1 MMVETKE
8 ISELTRSNRIAMLS
22 HISTVTV
29 MVFFMIWESV
39 RGQLSP
45 VYMTIATVV
54 GVIPLIGEVI
64 CWKGNTEHAM
74 IKHLVSYGFALFY
87 TICLFTSPTNL
98 IYVFVIPMIFVVT
111 IYSDTRYL
119 LLINTGTILESII
132 VVVIGATKGGFG
144 YHGIEAAVVQIVVM
158 IMVGANSVLTT
169 KVIRENT
176 RKRFT
181 EVAQAKAEA
190 ENLLERN
197 EELDQQISGN
207 IADINVRFEKLT
219 AASKTTTEAMQEV
232 SAGATDTAEHVQNQ
246 LEQTHAIQDKVDE
259 VATAVEE
266 IGNSMTLTLKALAEG
281 KQDIEHLASEVE
293 ASVDNGTS
301 EKVQNPTTKTST
313 WGTEVTEKLENLNQ
327 YMDEMNS
334 IVELIGGIT
343 NQTSLLALNASIEA
357 ARAGEAGRGFS
368 VVATEISGMATRTK
382 EATVHITELI
392 SNVSNAIMEVV
403 GVVSNMIDGINE
415 EKTGASNAEES
426 FESIEDSTR
435 AIQKNADTLSRSI
448 SELQN
453 ANKEIID
460 SIQTISAISQQVSAH
475 AGETMQAEEENLNV
489 MQDVSAIMQKLATLA
504 AHS

>member
-1 MMVETKE
+1 MVETKE

-64 CWKGNTEHAM
+64 CWKSNTEHAM
-74 IKHLVSYGFALFY
+74 IKHLVSYGFSLFY

-181 EVAQAKAEA
+181 EVA
-190 ENLLERN
+190 
-197 EELDQQISGN
+197 
-207 IADINVRFEKLT
+207 V
-219 AASKTTTEAMQEV
+219 
-232 SAGATDTAEHVQNQ
+232 
-246 LEQTHAIQDKVDE
+246 
-259 VATAVEE
+259 AVEE

-293 ASVDNGTS
+293 ASVDN
-301 EKVQNPTTKTST
+301 
-313 WGTEVTEKLENLNQ
+313 GTEVTEKLENLNQ

-460 SIQTISAISQQVSAH
+460 SIQTISATTEEVSAH
-475 AGETMQAEEENLNV
+475 ASETLEAEERNREILQKITENMNSMV
-489 MQDVSAIMQKLATLA
+489 KK
-504 AHS
+504 

>member
-1 MMVETKE
+1 M
-8 ISELTRSNRIAMLS
+8 
-22 HISTVTV
+22 
-29 MVFFMIWESV
+29 
-39 RGQLSP
+39 
-45 VYMTIATVV
+45 
-54 GVIPLIGEVI
+54 
-64 CWKGNTEHAM
+64 
-74 IKHLVSYGFALFY
+74 
-87 TICLFTSPTNL
+87 
-98 IYVFVIPMIFVVT
+98 
-111 IYSDTRYL
+111 
-119 LLINTGTILESII
+119 
-132 VVVIGATKGGFG
+132 IGATKGGFG

-197 EELDQQISGN
+197 EELNQQLSGN

-293 ASVDNGTS
+293 ASVDNGT
-301 EKVQNPTTKTST
+301 
-313 WGTEVTEKLENLNQ
+313 EVTEKLENLNQ

-357 ARAGEAGRGFS
+357 ARAGEAGRGRKFECNAGCKCNYAEAGNTGCPFIKES
-368 VVATEISGMATRTK
+368 KQKSFMPFISLIGCSTEQK
-382 EATVHITELI
+382 
-392 SNVSNAIMEVV
+392 
-403 GVVSNMIDGINE
+403 
-415 EKTGASNAEES
+415 EKTPQQLALLGG
-426 FESIEDSTR
+426 
-435 AIQKNADTLSRSI
+435 L
-448 SELQN
+448 L
-453 ANKEIID
+453 II
-460 SIQTISAISQQVSAH
+460 VSLLYFLKM
-475 AGETMQAEEENLNV
+475 GLT
-489 MQDVSAIMQKLATLA
+489 DG
-504 AHS
+504 

>member
-1 MMVETKE
+1 MVETKE

-64 CWKGNTEHAM
+64 CWKGNREHAM

-181 EVAQAKAEA
+181 EVA
-190 ENLLERN
+190 
-197 EELDQQISGN
+197 
-207 IADINVRFEKLT
+207 V
-219 AASKTTTEAMQEV
+219 
-232 SAGATDTAEHVQNQ
+232 
-246 LEQTHAIQDKVDE
+246 
-259 VATAVEE
+259 AVEE

-293 ASVDNGTS
+293 ASVDN
-301 EKVQNPTTKTST
+301 
-313 WGTEVTEKLENLNQ
+313 GTEVTEKLENLNQ

-357 ARAGEAGRGFS
+357 AHAGEAGRGFS

-504 AHS
+504 AH

>member
-1 MMVETKE
+1 MVETKE

-64 CWKGNTEHAM
+64 CWKSNTEHAM
-74 IKHLVSYGFALFY
+74 IKHLVSYGFSLFY

-111 IYSDTRYL
+111 TYSDTRYL
-119 LLINTGTILESII
+119 LLINTGAILESII
-132 VVVIGATKGGFG
+132 VAVIGATKGGFG

-158 IMVGANSVLTT
+158 IMVGAYSVLTT

-181 EVAQAKAEA
+181 EVA
-190 ENLLERN
+190 
-197 EELDQQISGN
+197 
-207 IADINVRFEKLT
+207 V
-219 AASKTTTEAMQEV
+219 
-232 SAGATDTAEHVQNQ
+232 
-246 LEQTHAIQDKVDE
+246 
-259 VATAVEE
+259 AVEE

-293 ASVDNGTS
+293 ASVDN
-301 EKVQNPTTKTST
+301 
-313 WGTEVTEKLENLNQ
+313 GTEVTEKLENLNQ

-403 GVVSNMIDGINE
+403 GVVSNMVDGINE

-426 FESIEDSTR
+426 FESIEDNTR

-504 AHS
+504 AH

>member
-1 MMVETKE
+1 MVETKE

-64 CWKGNTEHAM
+64 CWKSNTEHAM
-74 IKHLVSYGFALFY
+74 IKHLVSYGFSLFY

-181 EVAQAKAEA
+181 EVA
-190 ENLLERN
+190 
-197 EELDQQISGN
+197 
-207 IADINVRFEKLT
+207 V
-219 AASKTTTEAMQEV
+219 
-232 SAGATDTAEHVQNQ
+232 
-246 LEQTHAIQDKVDE
+246 
-259 VATAVEE
+259 AVEE

-293 ASVDNGTS
+293 ASVDN
-301 EKVQNPTTKTST
+301 
-313 WGTEVTEKLENLNQ
+313 GTEVTEKLENLNQ

-403 GVVSNMIDGINE
+403 GVVSNMINGINE

-426 FESIEDSTR
+426 FESIEDNTR

-489 MQDVSAIMQKLATLA
+489 MQDVSAIMQKLAALA

>member
-1 MMVETKE
+1 MVETKE
-8 ISELTRSNRIAMLS
+8 LSELTRSNRIAMLS

-64 CWKGNTEHAM
+64 CWKSNTEHAM
-74 IKHLVSYGFALFY
+74 IKHLVSYGFSLFY

-111 IYSDTRYL
+111 TYSDTRYL
-119 LLINTGTILESII
+119 LLINTGAILECII

-158 IMVGANSVLTT
+158 IMVGAYSVLTT

-181 EVAQAKAEA
+181 EVA
-190 ENLLERN
+190 
-197 EELDQQISGN
+197 
-207 IADINVRFEKLT
+207 V
-219 AASKTTTEAMQEV
+219 
-232 SAGATDTAEHVQNQ
+232 
-246 LEQTHAIQDKVDE
+246 
-259 VATAVEE
+259 AVEE

-293 ASVDNGTS
+293 ASVDN
-301 EKVQNPTTKTST
+301 
-313 WGTEVTEKLENLNQ
+313 GTEVTEKLENLNQ

-403 GVVSNMIDGINE
+403 GVVSNMINGINE

-489 MQDVSAIMQKLATLA
+489 MQDVSAIMQKLAALA

>member
-1 MMVETKE
+1 MVETKE
-8 ISELTRSNRIAMLS
+8 ISELTRSNRIAMLA

-64 CWKGNTEHAM
+64 CWKSNTEHAM
-74 IKHLVSYGFALFY
+74 IKHLVSYGFSLFY

-111 IYSDTRYL
+111 TYSDTRYL
-119 LLINTGTILESII
+119 LLINTGAILECII

-158 IMVGANSVLTT
+158 IMVGAYSVLT
-169 KVIRENT
+169 
-176 RKRFT
+176 T

-197 EELDQQISGN
+197 EELDQQLSGN

-293 ASVDNGTS
+293 ASVDNGT
-301 EKVQNPTTKTST
+301 
-313 WGTEVTEKLENLNQ
+313 EVTEKLENLNQ

-403 GVVSNMIDGINE
+403 GVVSNMVDGINE

>member
-1 MMVETKE
+1 MVETKE

-181 EVAQAKAEA
+181 EVA
-190 ENLLERN
+190 
-197 EELDQQISGN
+197 
-207 IADINVRFEKLT
+207 V
-219 AASKTTTEAMQEV
+219 
-232 SAGATDTAEHVQNQ
+232 
-246 LEQTHAIQDKVDE
+246 
-259 VATAVEE
+259 AVEE

-293 ASVDNGTS
+293 ASVDN
-301 EKVQNPTTKTST
+301 
-313 WGTEVTEKLENLNQ
+313 GTEVTEKLENLNQ

-426 FESIEDSTR
+426 FESIEDNTR

-489 MQDVSAIMQKLATLA
+489 MQDVSAIMQKLAALA

>member
-1 MMVETKE
+1 MVETKE

-293 ASVDNGTS
+293 ASVDNGT
-301 EKVQNPTTKTST
+301 
-313 WGTEVTEKLENLNQ
+313 EVTEKLENLNQ

-357 ARAGEAGRGFS
+357 ARAGEQGKGFA
-368 VVATEISGMATRTK
+368 VVADEIRNLADQTRQETENITTLIDDLSAETNGVVEKVQNSVSLSQVESDAAKTANDHFTGIQDY
-382 EATVHITELI
+382 ITELGGRVGKVSEHMQNLYE
-392 SNVSNAIMEVV
+392 SNNRIV
-403 GVVSNMIDGINE
+403 
-415 EKTGASNAEES
+415 
-426 FESIEDSTR
+426 DSV
-435 AIQKNADTLSRSI
+435 NTLSST
-448 SELQN
+448 SE
-453 ANKEIID
+453 E
-460 SIQTISAISQQVSAH
+460 ISASA
-475 AGETMQAEEENLNV
+475 
-489 MQDVSAIMQKLATLA
+489 QDVAEASDKNVNLVNDFINGMTGILDNINSLKEYT
-504 AHS
+504 HDEETE

>member
-1 MMVETKE
+1 MVETKE

-64 CWKGNTEHAM
+64 CWKSNTEHAM
-74 IKHLVSYGFALFY
+74 IKHLVSYGFSLFY

-111 IYSDTRYL
+111 TYSDTRYL

-158 IMVGANSVLTT
+158 IMVGAYSVLTT

-181 EVAQAKAEA
+181 EVA
-190 ENLLERN
+190 
-197 EELDQQISGN
+197 
-207 IADINVRFEKLT
+207 V
-219 AASKTTTEAMQEV
+219 
-232 SAGATDTAEHVQNQ
+232 
-246 LEQTHAIQDKVDE
+246 
-259 VATAVEE
+259 AVEE

-293 ASVDNGTS
+293 ASVDNGT
-301 EKVQNPTTKTST
+301 
-313 WGTEVTEKLENLNQ
+313 EVTEKLEK
-327 YMDEMNS
+327 
-334 IVELIGGIT
+334 
-343 NQTSLLALNASIEA
+343 A
-357 ARAGEAGRGFS
+357 
-368 VVATEISGMATRTK
+368 
-382 EATVHITELI
+382 LI
-392 SNVSNAIMEVV
+392 SI
-403 GVVSNMIDGINE
+403 I
-415 EKTGASNAEES
+415 
-426 FESIEDSTR
+426 
-435 AIQKNADTLSRSI
+435 RSI
-448 SELQN
+448 
-453 ANKEIID
+453 
-460 SIQTISAISQQVSAH
+460 
-475 AGETMQAEEENLNV
+475 
-489 MQDVSAIMQKLATLA
+489 
-504 AHS
+504 

>member
-1 MMVETKE
+1 MVETKE

-64 CWKGNTEHAM
+64 CWKSNTEHAM
-74 IKHLVSYGFALFY
+74 IKHLVSYGFSLFY

-111 IYSDTRYL
+111 TYSDTRYL
-119 LLINTGTILESII
+119 LLINTGAILECII
-132 VVVIGATKGGFG
+132 VVVI
-144 YHGIEAAVVQIVVM
+144 
-158 IMVGANSVLTT
+158 MVGAYSVLTT

-197 EELDQQISGN
+197 EELDQQLSGN

-293 ASVDNGTS
+293 ASVDNGT
-301 EKVQNPTTKTST
+301 
-313 WGTEVTEKLENLNQ
+313 EVTEKLENLNK

-426 FESIEDSTR
+426 FESIEDNTR

>member
-1 MMVETKE
+1 
-8 ISELTRSNRIAMLS
+8 
-22 HISTVTV
+22 
-29 MVFFMIWESV
+29 
-39 RGQLSP
+39 
-45 VYMTIATVV
+45 
-54 GVIPLIGEVI
+54 
-64 CWKGNTEHAM
+64 
-74 IKHLVSYGFALFY
+74 
-87 TICLFTSPTNL
+87 
-98 IYVFVIPMIFVVT
+98 
-111 IYSDTRYL
+111 
-119 LLINTGTILESII
+119 
-132 VVVIGATKGGFG
+132 
-144 YHGIEAAVVQIVVM
+144 M

-181 EVAQAKAEA
+181 EVA
-190 ENLLERN
+190 
-197 EELDQQISGN
+197 
-207 IADINVRFEKLT
+207 V
-219 AASKTTTEAMQEV
+219 
-232 SAGATDTAEHVQNQ
+232 
-246 LEQTHAIQDKVDE
+246 
-259 VATAVEE
+259 AVEE

-293 ASVDNGTS
+293 ASVDNGT
-301 EKVQNPTTKTST
+301 
-313 WGTEVTEKLENLNQ
+313 EVTEKLENLNQ

-334 IVELIGGIT
+334 IEELIGGIT

-403 GVVSNMIDGINE
+403 GVVSNMIDVINE
-415 EKTGASNAEES
+415 ENTGSSKAEES
-426 FESIEDSTR
+426 FESIEDNTR

-504 AHS
+504 TH

>member
-1 MMVETKE
+1 MVETKE
-8 ISELTRSNRIAMLS
+8 ISELTRSNRIAMLA

-64 CWKGNTEHAM
+64 CWKSNTEHAM
-74 IKHLVSYGFALFY
+74 IKHLVSYGFSLFY

-111 IYSDTRYL
+111 TYSDTRYL

-197 EELDQQISGN
+197 EELDQQLSGN

-293 ASVDNGTS
+293 ASVDNGT
-301 EKVQNPTTKTST
+301 
-313 WGTEVTEKLENLNQ
+313 EVTEKLENLNQ

-392 SNVSNAIMEVV
+392 ENISNAISEVV
-403 GVVSNMIDGINE
+403 SVVREMIGAINE
-415 EKTGASNAEES
+415 EKQSTENTANNFSDIQSNTLDIQGNMEQLNSNIEELKTAN
-426 FESIEDSTR
+426 EQIVHSIE
-435 AIQKNADTLSRSI
+435 
-448 SELQN
+448 
-453 ANKEIID
+453 
-460 SIQTISAISQQVSAH
+460 TISAISEEVSAH
-475 AGETMQAEEENLNV
+475 ANETMSAQEDNSDVLNKITDR
-489 MQDVSAIMQKLATLA
+489 MQQLIELTKQEA
-504 AHS
+504 

>member
-1 MMVETKE
+1 MVEK
-8 ISELTRSNRIAMLS
+8 
-22 HISTVTV
+22 
-29 MVFFMIWESV
+29 
-39 RGQLSP
+39 
-45 VYMTIATVV
+45 
-54 GVIPLIGEVI
+54 
-64 CWKGNTEHAM
+64 K
-74 IKHLVSYGFALFY
+74 
-87 TICLFTSPTNL
+87 
-98 IYVFVIPMIFVVT
+98 
-111 IYSDTRYL
+111 
-119 LLINTGTILESII
+119 
-132 VVVIGATKGGFG
+132 
-144 YHGIEAAVVQIVVM
+144 
-158 IMVGANSVLTT
+158 
-169 KVIRENT
+169 
-176 RKRFT
+176 
-181 EVAQAKAEA
+181 
-190 ENLLERN
+190 
-197 EELDQQISGN
+197 
-207 IADINVRFEKLT
+207 
-219 AASKTTTEAMQEV
+219 
-232 SAGATDTAEHVQNQ
+232 
-246 LEQTHAIQDKVDE
+246 
-259 VATAVEE
+259 ATAVED
-266 IGNSMTLTLKALAEG
+266 IGISMTLTLIALAEG

-293 ASVDNGTS
+293 ASVDN
-301 EKVQNPTTKTST
+301 
-313 WGTEVTEKLENLNQ
+313 GTEVTEKLENLNQ

-403 GVVSNMIDGINE
+403 GVVSNMIDGIHE

-426 FESIEDSTR
+426 FESIEDYTR

>member
-1 MMVETKE
+1 MVETKE
-8 ISELTRSNRIAMLS
+8 LSELTRSNRIAMLA

-45 VYMTIATVV
+45 VYMTIAMVI

-64 CWKGNTEHAM
+64 CWKSNTEHAM
-74 IKHLVSYGFALFY
+74 IKHLVSYGFSLFY

-111 IYSDTRYL
+111 TYSDTRYL

-169 KVIRENT
+169 KVIRENA

-197 EELDQQISGN
+197 EELDQQLSGN

-259 VATAVEE
+259 VAVAVEE
-266 IGNSMTLTLKALAEG
+266 ITNSMTLTLKALAEG

-293 ASVDNGTS
+293 ASVDN
-301 EKVQNPTTKTST
+301 
-313 WGTEVTEKLENLNQ
+313 GTEVTEKLENLNQ

-426 FESIEDSTR
+426 FESIEDNTR

-475 AGETMQAEEENLNV
+475 AGETMQAEEDNLNV
-489 MQDVSAIMQKLATLA
+489 MQDVSAIMQKLAALA

>member
-1 MMVETKE
+1 MVETKE

-64 CWKGNTEHAM
+64 CWKSNTEHAM
-74 IKHLVSYGFALFY
+74 IKHLVSYGFSLFY

-111 IYSDTRYL
+111 TYSDTRYL
-119 LLINTGTILESII
+119 LLINTGAILECII

-181 EVAQAKAEA
+181 EVA
-190 ENLLERN
+190 
-197 EELDQQISGN
+197 
-207 IADINVRFEKLT
+207 V
-219 AASKTTTEAMQEV
+219 
-232 SAGATDTAEHVQNQ
+232 
-246 LEQTHAIQDKVDE
+246 
-259 VATAVEE
+259 AVEE

-293 ASVDNGTS
+293 ASVDN
-301 EKVQNPTTKTST
+301 
-313 WGTEVTEKLENLNQ
+313 GTEVTEKLENLNQ

-426 FESIEDSTR
+426 FESIEDNTQ

-475 AGETMQAEEENLNV
+475 AGETMQAEEDNLNV